1 LSSPLQSALHRIDLS
16 LAVFLAV
23 VGACLIGLGSV
34 WLPLTPSHEE
44 LIAYAGKWD
53 WMKEQ
58 CAQGSFPAWWVG
70 DFLGGFSG
78 VAMLSY
84 AASLLPYGL
93 LSFFLPG
100 VEAFKIGGLLLL
112 GLGGLAARA
121 FGYDF
126 TRCRWTGSLIG
137 LLYFTSPQL
146 LMRLGWQEHMTV
158 VTTFPLIPLTF
169 WALLRLSATGL
180 ARDALLLAMSFAATL
195 LCWSKMGA
203 TLSVPLAGFALWLFV
218 SRREC
223 RPNLLKGA
231 VWAVPAVLLLGV
243 LPLLPLMREFRFMT
257 VFELGPFAGWQAMY
271 SAKSAASWLDRGGLF
286 FQNLPPMLK
295 VDHGGYYLGILPL
308 LAVMGVIAMTWRN
321 RHQIPAGFRATLT
334 LTLLLFWLS
343 FGPRSVIQ
351 GHFELMS
358 GALQLPDWSISIPW
372 FALVAPGVF
381 LWWAIDPSR
390 WKTAVF
396 FALAFAYYLIPGF
409 VWIEKIPLFANLRAP
424 DSFWIL
430 NGPFLWA
437 VAGGIAIGFCIK
449 QVRIRWVRVG
459 ASAAVC
465 GLVLWDASGSA
476 KGFFSNGLPNA
487 LFRDFENAT
496 EFLRDAKVPGRVLP
510 ISGRY
515 FYLGIPAH
523 ADRALSTEAAHHN
536 FMLRD
541 TALLEAAKFNSLTAL
556 QTYLTVAGVS
566 HVLIDRNDVGL
577 TPETEAWFSSWMA
590 KPFENPHFTI
600 YENPAALFPAYF
612 SSNAT
617 RASNANPENALA
629 AAAIGIVFIDDQA
642 AAEIRERPEKVGSI
656 DDFQRIE
663 MVQASPGNFEVTLD
677 HEAGILVLNQAWH
690 PDWTATVNGLPV
702 PVEKAAGAFPAVETN
717 AGKSDVSFTF
727 SPPLWYGVSI
737 VVGAASWIFAS
748 VLVLALSL
756 RSFRAARRP
765 ENAEGLSAK

>member
-1 LSSPLQSALHRIDLS
+1 LRRIDLS
-16 LAVFLAV
+16 LAAFLAV
-23 VGACLIGLGSV
+23 IGACLIGLGSA

-44 LIAYAGKWD
+44 LIAYAGKWA
-53 WMKEQ
+53 WMKERWS
-58 CAQGSFPAWWVG
+58 QGNFPAWWVG

-93 LSFFLPG
+93 VSFFLPE
-100 VEAFKIGGLLLL
+100 VEAFKVGGLLLL
-112 GLGGLAARA
+112 GLGALAARS
-121 FGYDF
+121 FGCEF

-137 LLYFTSPQL
+137 LLYFASPQL
-146 LMRLGWQEHMTV
+146 LMRLGWQEHMTI

-169 WALLRLSATGL
+169 WALLRLSKTGS
-180 ARDALLLAMSFAATL
+180 ARDALLLAMAFAATL

-203 TLSVPLAGFALWLFV
+203 TLAVPLAGFALWLFF
-218 SRREC
+218 SQREC

-231 VWAVPAVLLLGV
+231 RWAVPAVLLLGV
-243 LPLLPLMREFRFMT
+243 LPLLPLLREFRFMT
-257 VFELGPFAGWQAMY
+257 VFELGPFTGWQAMY
-271 SAKSAASWLDRGGLF
+271 SAKSAVSWLDRGGVFL
-286 FQNLPPMLK
+286 QNLPPMLN
-295 VDHGGYYLGILPL
+295 VDRGGYYLGFLPL
-308 LAVMGVIAMTWRN
+308 LAVVGVIAMTWKN
-321 RHQIPAGFRATLT
+321 RPQTPAGFRVMVA
-334 LTLLLFWLS
+334 LTLLVFWLS
-343 FGPRSVIQ
+343 FGLRSVIQ

-358 GALQLPDWSISIPW
+358 GAFQLPDWSISIPW
-372 FALVAPGVF
+372 FALIAPGVF

-390 WKTAVF
+390 WKAAIFSV
-396 FALAFAYYLIPGF
+396 LVFAYYLIPGF

-449 QVRIRWVRVG
+449 QVRMRWIRVS

-465 GLVLWDASGSA
+465 VLVLWDASGSA
-476 KGFFSNGLPNA
+476 RGFFANGLPNA

-496 EFLRDAKVPGRVLP
+496 EFLREAKVPGRVLP

-523 ADRALSTEAAHHN
+523 AHRALSTEAAHHN

-541 TALLEAAKFNSLTAL
+541 TAVLEAAKFHSLTAL

-577 TPETEAWFSSWMA
+577 TPETEAWFSSWME

-600 YENPAALFPAYF
+600 YENPAALFPAFF

-617 RASNANPENALA
+617 RASNATPENALA
-629 AAAIGIVFIDDQA
+629 AAAIGIVFINDQE
-642 AAEIRERPEKVGSI
+642 AAEVLERPEEVGSI
-656 DDFQRIE
+656 NDFQRIE
-663 MVQASPGNFEVTLD
+663 MVHASPGSFEATLD
-677 HEAGILVLNQAWH
+677 REAGILVLNQAWH
-690 PDWTATVNGLPV
+690 PDWAATVNGVPV
-702 PVEKAAGAFPAVETN
+702 PIEKAAGAFPAVETN
-717 AGKSDVSFTF
+717 AGKSEVAFTF
-727 SPPLWYGVSI
+727 SPPVWYGISMFG
-737 VVGAASWIFAS
+737 GAAAWILAL
-748 VLVLALSL
+748 VAVLALSL
-756 RSFRAARRP
+756 RSFRAARRRH
-765 ENAEGLSAK
+765 NAEGPSEK